1 MKKQTKYILIL
12 IALRL
17 ALLLIYL
24 LCKLAPNGSM
34 AKYSWWYVLI
44 PECIAVAVGIVG
56 TLIIFTYNTWRNGKE
71 ME

>member
-1 MKKQTKYILIL
+1 
-12 IALRL
+12 
-17 ALLLIYL
+17 LIYL

-44 PECIAVAVGIVG
+44 PEFIAGVVIVVG
-56 TLIIFTYNTWRNGKE
+56 TLIMFTYNTWRNGKE